1 MSGTTPTVVVANV
14 DELTT
19 CALVGELRREHLDV
33 TTVRSAT
40 DALRVLNDVKP
51 DVFVLRVGMAG
62 GNEIEL
68 CRTVR
73 SRAQTPIIVW
83 SPEDDEGELVAYLE
97 AGADMFVVSPSP
109 RLMLARIRAL
119 HRRCGREP
127 ITETKT
133 VLAVEDLE
141 MDLEAHQVRIGPT
154 PITLRPMEYRLLE
167 ILLTNAG
174 RVVNRHSLIDQVWGA
189 DYFGSTRTLDV
200 HIRRLRTKI
209 QRGSRRWDQIT
220 TIRGVGYRYELAS
233 PEVAAAVA
241 DAS

>member
-1 MSGTTPTVVVANV
+1 MSGSTPTVVVTNA

-19 CALVGELRREHLDV
+19 CALLSELRREHLDV
-33 TTVRSAT
+33 TTVRTHS

-51 DVFVLRVGMAG
+51 DVFVLGVGLG
-62 GNEIEL
+62 SGTEIEL

-73 SRAQTPIIVW
+73 SHAQTPILVW
-83 SPEDDEGELVAYLE
+83 SSDDNENDLVAYLE

-127 ITETKT
+127 ITEIRT

-141 MDLEAHQVRIGPT
+141 MDLEAHQVRVGST
-154 PITLRPMEYRLLE
+154 PITLRPMEFRLLE

-174 RVVNRHSLIDQVWGA
+174 RVVNRHALIDQVWGT

-233 PEVAAAVA
+233 PAVADAVA